1 MCRERV
7 VALNETVKLSQE
19 RLAYYDC
26 RYALYSINNP
36 LTLVADPIF
45 NPICVHNP
53 FFEDD
58 DLSSLSRAASAI
70 MSESTCMY
78 GA

>member
-7 VALNETVKLSQE
+7 VAMNETWKLSQE

-26 RYALYSINNP
+26 KYGILFSRQYF
-36 LTLVADPIF
+36 TLAADPIF
-45 NPICVHNP
+45 NLICVHNP

-58 DLSSLSRAASAI
+58 DLSSISRAASAI
-70 MSESTCMY
+70 MSESAYMY
-78 GA
+78 